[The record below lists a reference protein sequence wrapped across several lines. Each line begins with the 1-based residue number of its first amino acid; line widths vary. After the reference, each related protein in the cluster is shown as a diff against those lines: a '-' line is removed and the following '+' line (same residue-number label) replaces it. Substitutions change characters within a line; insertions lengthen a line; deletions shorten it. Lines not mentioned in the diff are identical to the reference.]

1 MISIIM
7 PAYNAERYIQEAIQS
22 VLRQSY
28 KYWELLVIDDD
39 SADATSEIAER
50 FTRLDSRIHYIR
62 NEKNLGV
69 AAARN
74 KGVSLAS
81 GQWIAFLDSDDC
93 WHPDKLKKQMDFAE
107 KNNVEFVFSGSSFM
121 DKEGRPLKYYL
132 KVPRSISYTELL
144 KQNIISCS
152 SVLIKK
158 TLIADFPMK
167 HAEDLHEDFAVWLQI
182 LKNRHIEAFGID
194 EPLLIYRITST
205 SKSGNKMKAA
215 RMTYRV
221 YRYLGLSPIRAGYYW
236 LWYFYKSIKKYRA
249 ISRY

>member
-1 MISIIM
+1 MVSIVM
-7 PAYNAERYIQEAIQS
+7 PAYNAQDYIQEAIQS
-22 VLRQSY
+22 VLQQTY
-28 KYWELLVIDDD
+28 TEWELLVIDDASSD
-39 SADATSEIAER
+39 RTAEIVNQLVR
-50 FTRLDSRIHYIR
+50 KDRRVHYIKNKANIGAAESR
-62 NEKNLGV
+62 NRGV
-69 AAARN
+69 E
-74 KGVSLAS
+74 LAE